1 MKMLMDKNMNIRKA
15 KIDDLKEI
23 KSLNKKYF
31 HENRDFKEILE
42 NKNDYFFVSEEKEE
56 IVGFSGIQYL
66 NWNNTARII
75 DIFVLPEYRGKGCS
89 DELIK
94 KIKSEAKKLK
104 VRTIIAET
112 PSANNALRTYLRNGF
127 RVCGFNDRYYSNKGK
142 EIAVFLSFDIKDK

>member
-1 MKMLMDKNMNIRKA
+1 MNIRKV

-23 KSLNKKYF
+23 ESLNKKYF
-31 HENRDFKEILE
+31 HEDRDFKEIIE
-42 NKNDYFFVSEEKEE
+42 NKKNYFFVIEEKEK

-75 DIFVLPEYRGKGCS
+75 DIFILPKYRGKGFS

-104 VRTIIAET
+104 ARTIIAEA
-112 PSANNALRTYLRNGF
+112 PSLNNALATYFRNGF
-127 RVCGFNDRYYSNKGK
+127 RICGFNDRYYSNDAK
-142 EIAVFLSFDIKDK
+142 EIAIFLSSDLD